1 MILYKEKETDLL
13 YEVQLF
19 EDFVLIRPALQTEG
33 LEKLDLIEFIKRFD
47 EFWGNPTEILED
59 SSIHAEAET
68 DTAKAH

>member
-19 EDFVLIRPALQTEG
+19 EDFALVRPALQDTG
-33 LEKLDLIEFIKRFD
+33 LDKLDLMEFIKRFD

-59 SSIHAEAET
+59 TSIKAET
-68 DTAKAH
+68 GEVGAA